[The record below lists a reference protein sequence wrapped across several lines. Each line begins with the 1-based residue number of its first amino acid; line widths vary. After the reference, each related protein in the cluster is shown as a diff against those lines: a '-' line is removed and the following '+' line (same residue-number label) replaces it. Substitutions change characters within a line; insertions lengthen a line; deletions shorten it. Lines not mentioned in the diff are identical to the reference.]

1 MNPFSKNDK
10 IAGQA
15 DEEEF
20 YDEVVPLGGVS
31 HSQEIIRQSNDNSVR
46 SNVNLSRSNEN
57 LNFASKTDLRM
68 TKQNSGSV
76 KEIVVKS
83 NDISEH
89 DLQRNIRKLNDRA
102 SASKYIDPRWEKYP
116 NHPDNQPRDSRG
128 FRSTNTFTVQ
138 RESNAEENNEQPEP
152 ENEDVNQDQK

>member
-1 MNPFSKNDK
+1 
-10 IAGQA
+10 
-15 DEEEF
+15 
-20 YDEVVPLGGVS
+20 
-31 HSQEIIRQSNDNSVR
+31 
-46 SNVNLSRSNEN
+46 
-57 LNFASKTDLRM
+57 M

-152 ENEDVNQDQK
+152 ENEDVNQDQKYEKKKTSSLG

>member
-1 MNPFSKNDK
+1 
-10 IAGQA
+10 
-15 DEEEF
+15 
-20 YDEVVPLGGVS
+20 
-31 HSQEIIRQSNDNSVR
+31 
-46 SNVNLSRSNEN
+46 
-57 LNFASKTDLRM
+57 M

-76 KEIVVKS
+76 KELAIKS

-128 FRSTNTFTVQ
+128 FRSTNTFTV
-138 RESNAEENNEQPEP
+138 
-152 ENEDVNQDQK
+152 